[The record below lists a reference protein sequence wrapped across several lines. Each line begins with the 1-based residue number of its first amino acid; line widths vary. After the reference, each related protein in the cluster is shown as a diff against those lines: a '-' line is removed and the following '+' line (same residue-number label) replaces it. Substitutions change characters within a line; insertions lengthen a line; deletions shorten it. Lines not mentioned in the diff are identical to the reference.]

1 MLKQTTP
8 IFLSFLTACAAADF
22 AASDGVSTGP
32 GAGAGTIEAGTLTAG
47 VWDDNFNYETFDAYV
62 DETANLDGLP
72 DISQAQRDEANRHW
86 AQRGKRDRLD
96 IAFVLDTTGS
106 MWDELDYL
114 RAEFAALAEQIE
126 RNNPNADP
134 RYALVAYGDE
144 GETYVTDVTD
154 FTSDTADFQRTLE
167 TQETTGGGD
176 YPEAPDRGLED
187 ALKLEWRKGSVARMI
202 FWIADAPHHREDSD
216 RLTRAIHGAREND
229 IHIYPVA
236 ASGADERTERS
247 MRGAAQYTGGR
258 YIFITDDSGVGGA
271 HKEPSVPCYF
281 VTKLDAAVRRMVD
294 IELTGVYR
302 EPSSD
307 EVIRTGGDPT
317 DGACVMEDGEELL
330 VF

>member
-1 MLKQTTP
+1 MLKRTP
-8 IFLSFLTACAAADF
+8 ILLSLLTACSAAGLDGGFSTAD
-22 AASDGVSTGP
+22 GE
-32 GAGAGTIEAGTLTAG
+32 GATSGSGLEPGTLTAG
-47 VWDDNFNYETFDAYV
+47 VWDDNFNYEVFDAYV
-62 DETANLDGLP
+62 EETGQLEGVPKFSAGE
-72 DISQAQRDEANRHW
+72 RDAANRHW
-86 AQRGKRDRLD
+86 AERGKRHALD
-96 IAFVLDTTGS
+96 VAFVLDTTGS

-114 RAEFAALAEQIE
+114 RVEFAALAEQIE

-144 GETYVTDVTD
+144 GEAFVTDVTD
-154 FTSDTADFQRTLE
+154 FTSDADAFARTLE
-167 TQETTGGGD
+167 SQGTTGGGD
-176 YPEAPDRGLED
+176 YPEAADRGLED
-187 ALKLEWRKGSVARMI
+187 ALDLNWRKGSVARMV
-202 FWIADAPHHREDSD
+202 FWIADAPHHVDDTD
-216 RLTRAIHGAREND
+216 RVTRAIRGARDND

-236 ASGADERTERS
+236 ASGADERTERT

-258 YIFITDDSGVGGA
+258 YIFITDDSGVGNA

-307 EVIRTGGDPT
+307 EIIRTGGDPA
-317 DGACVMEDGEELL
+317 DGACVMDDGEELL